1 LSGARLYNEKLLLVQ
16 ISGGSERA
24 FRAIYD
30 AYFPRLSGFCF
41 KLCKSET
48 ATEEI
53 VQEVFV
59 NLWTHRSKL
68 ADLNSVEAYLF
79 SMTRNRVVDYFR
91 LLAKQAKVIQI
102 WLTQRND
109 GENEIDQQLDSEAL
123 QSLIADAINQLSPQ
137 KKRIFELSR
146 EKGLSHDEIAE
157 MLQLSKST
165 VKNHLSETLQ
175 YLRKHLAHAA
185 NLASLLLVL
194 AKVLEK

>member
-1 LSGARLYNEKLLLVQ
+1 MSDPRLYDEKLLLLQ

-30 AYFPRLSGFCF
+30 IYFPRLSSFCF

-53 VQEVFV
+53 VQEVFI

-68 ADLNSVEAYLF
+68 ADLSSFEAYLF
-79 SMTRNRVVDYFR
+79 SMTRNRVIDYFR

-109 GENEIDQQLDSEAL
+109 GENEIDEQLDSEGL
-123 QSLIADAINQLSPQ
+123 QSLIADSINQLSPQ
-137 KKRIFELSR
+137 KKKVFELSR

-175 YLRKHLAHAA
+175 YIRKHLAHAA
-185 NLASLLLVL
+185 KLASLLLVL